1 MIRTPFDSELLDS
14 LMEASGVDWVVAT
27 SSHNVRYLLGG
38 YHYFFYDHFSAI
50 GLSRYLPLVG
60 YPRGNPQRA
69 FYVAAA
75 NEAWQ
80 LEIKPVWIERI
91 EKAPV
96 TSTAAAEV
104 AAAALK
110 EPARSLRIAVEPS
123 FIPSDAMKTLSEALP
138 GAEFIDA
145 TPILETL
152 KTIKTP
158 QEIDLLR
165 SASVGIVEAMLSTFR
180 TVQPGETKDEVASHL
195 AAELTGRAMEFDYAF
210 VTFGR
215 SLNRAPFGGRL
226 ERGQILSLDS
236 GGRLDGYV
244 GDLCRMAVL
253 GEPGSE
259 MKEALDEVARVQAAA
274 RGAVRRGNEGAAI
287 YEAAHQQVA
296 ASPHREGMRFIAHG
310 VGLIAHEAPRLTD
323 RAGMSYPATHAKQPL
338 EAGMVLSVET
348 HIADPNLGF
357 VKLEDT
363 LIVTEDG
370 CEAAGDLGRGWN
382 LAGARD

>member
-1 MIRTPFDSELLDS
+1 MIRTPFDSELLDG
-14 LMEASGVDWVVAT
+14 LMETAGVDWVVAT
-27 SSHNVRYLLGG
+27 SRHNVRYLLGG

-80 LEIKPVWIERI
+80 LEVKPVWIERI
-91 EKAPV
+91 EMAPV
-96 TSTAAAEV
+96 ASTAVAEI

-110 EPARSLRIAVEPS
+110 DPAKRLRIAVEPS

-152 KTIKTP
+152 RAIKTP
-158 QEIDLLR
+158 WELDLLR

-180 TVQPGETKDEVASHL
+180 TAQPGETRDELASRL
-195 AAELTGRAMEFDYAF
+195 AVELIGRAMEFDYAF

-226 ERGQILSLDS
+226 ERGQLLSLDS

-253 GEPGSE
+253 GEPDSE
-259 MKEALDEVARVQAAA
+259 MKEALDEVTRVQAAA
-274 RGAVRRGNEGAAI
+274 RGAVRPGNEGAAI
-287 YEAAHQQVA
+287 YEAANKQVA
-296 ASPHREGMRFIAHG
+296 ASPHREHMRFIAHG

-323 RAGMSYPATHAKQPL
+323 RAGVPYPATYARQPL

-348 HIADPNLGF
+348 HIAEPELGF

-370 CEAAGDLGRGWN
+370 YEATGDQGRGWN
-382 LAGARD
+382 LAGARA

>member
-1 MIRTPFDSELLDS
+1 MIRTPFDSRLLDS

-27 SSHNVRYLLGG
+27 SSHNVQYLLGG
-38 YHYFFYDHFSAI
+38 YCYFFYDHFSAI

-60 YPRGNPQRA
+60 YPRGDPQRA

-80 LEIKPVWIERI
+80 LEVQPVWIERI
-91 EKAPV
+91 ETAAV

-104 AAAALK
+104 AAAVLK
-110 EPARSLRIAVEPS
+110 EPAKRLRIAVEPS
-123 FIPSDAMKTLSEALP
+123 FVPSDAMKTLSEALS

-152 KTIKTP
+152 RCIKTSR
-158 QEIDLLR
+158 ELDLLR
-165 SASVGIVEAMLSTFR
+165 SASVGIVEAMLATFR
-180 TVQPGETKDEVASHL
+180 TLQPGTTKDEL
-195 AAELTGRAMEFDYAF
+195 AAHYSAELTARAMAFDYAF

-226 ERGQILSLDS
+226 ERGQLLSLDS

-244 GDLCRMAVL
+244 GDLCRMAVM
-253 GEPGSE
+253 GEPNPE
-259 MKEALDEVARVQAAA
+259 MKEALDEVANVQAVA
-274 RGAVRRGNEGAAI
+274 RGAVRRGTEAAAI
-287 YEAAHQQVA
+287 YEAAHEQVA
-296 ASPHREGMRFIAHG
+296 LSPHRERMRFVAHG
-310 VGLIAHEAPRLTD
+310 IGLITHEAPRLTD
-323 RAGMSYPATHAKQPL
+323 RAGVPYPATHASQPL
-338 EAGMVLSVET
+338 ETGMALSVET

-363 LIVTEDG
+363 LIVTADG
-370 CEAAGDLGRGWN
+370 YEALGDLGRGWN
-382 LAGARD
+382 LAGTLH